1 MAHIALVLIELGAVI
16 LGLGILSAIAG
27 RFGISPIPLYLLAG
41 LGFGIGGVT
50 PLAEAEEFI
59 AVGAEVGVVLLL
71 FMLGLEYTTKELFG
85 TLRKGAPIGLL
96 DIVLNATPGVAVA
109 LLLGW
114 GPIAAMVMGG
124 VTLVTS
130 SGVTAKVLGDLGWLG
145 NRETPTVLSVLV
157 MEDLVMA
164 IYLPIVTT
172 MLAGLA
178 LAQASIGLAVAAVA
192 VTAALLIAAK
202 FGGVVERFLSSP
214 SNEILVL
221 KVLGL
226 ILLVAGLA
234 EQVHVSAAVGAFLV
248 GITLSGE
255 IAQAAHKILDPL
267 KDVFAALF
275 FVHFGLMTNPSD
287 LPPVLVI
294 AGILAVV
301 GAGTKLITGLVAAR
315 RAGIGKVGAWRTGV
329 LLMSRG
335 EFSIVIAGLAVSAP
349 ALADVPGISQLG
361 PLVAAYVLILV
372 IVGPL
377 AARMVEPLA
386 KRFILKKRQQPQGE
400 KPTASV
406 T

>member
-349 ALADVPGISQLG
+349 ALADVPGINQLG

-386 KRFILKKRQQPQGE
+386 KRFIVKKRQQARAE